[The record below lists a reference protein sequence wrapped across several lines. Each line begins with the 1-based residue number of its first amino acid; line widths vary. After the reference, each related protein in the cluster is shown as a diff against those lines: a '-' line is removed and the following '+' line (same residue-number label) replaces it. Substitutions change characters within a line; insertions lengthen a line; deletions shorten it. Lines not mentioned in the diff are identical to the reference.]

1 MHLAAYNGH
10 EESVCKSAA
19 AGRRLT
25 LTLAILLTLT
35 LTLAVTLIQVVAL
48 LRGGGS
54 VVPRDV
60 QGRTPLSV
68 AAFKGHAAVVRL
80 LYPR

>member
-1 MHLAAYNGH
+1 MHALLTPTPTLD
-10 EESVCKSAA
+10 VV
-19 AGRRLT
+19 LT
-25 LTLAILLTLT
+25 LTPILN
-35 LTLAVTLIQVVAL
+35 QVVAL

-80 LYPR
+80 LLTHRALFLAFQRQTPV